1 MKAAMQNLL
10 SLPLFKGLASDELD
24 TILGKVNALVKHFEK
39 SDYIYLA
46 GDAVESIGIVVAGT
60 VQMIKEDIMGDKSI
74 ITTMGSGSIFAEN
87 FLGHDK
93 QDEKTNV
100 SYFAASDSEV
110 LMVPFGKV
118 LTDLS
123 NNDPCRNKLLTNM
136 ISIMASNNA
145 QLIEKTEILCK
156 KTLRGKIMTYLE
168 QEAKRNGSTEF
179 EIPFNR
185 TDMANYLDADRSA
198 LTRELARMKDCGLIM
213 HLYYNKI
220 LLFYYLTAKKPK
232 PCMVSAFAPFITNF
246 KNIVLPGQHHF
257 AFTIAIM

>member
-1 MKAAMQNLL
+1 M
-10 SLPLFKGLASDELD
+10 FKGLASDELD

-156 KTLRGKIMTYLE
+156 
-168 QEAKRNGSTEF
+168 RNGSTEF

-198 LTRELARMKDCGLIM
+198 LTRELARMKDCGLIDFDKR
-213 HLYYNKI
+213 NFKI
-220 LLFYYLTAKKPK
+220 LKFE
-232 PCMVSAFAPFITNF
+232 
-246 KNIVLPGQHHF
+246 
-257 AFTIAIM
+257 